1 MKKLTEKVKDSA
13 QDLKR
18 NILYALQDKKA
29 QDIVELDMSE
39 LGISW
44 FDRFIVC
51 TAASTTHAEALFDNV
66 LMTVKKNLG
75 IFPYQTEGVGNSQW
89 ILVDYFDMIVH
100 IFLSES
106 RNFYN
111 IEGLWKDAKKIA
123 YNEPIELEKIKIE
136 KIKIEKVKIEKK

>member
-1 MKKLTEKVKDSA
+1 MMKLSEKVKDSA
-13 QDLKR
+13 LDLKK

-29 QDIVELDMSE
+29 QDIVELNMSG

-51 TAASTTHAEALFDNV
+51 TASSTTHAEALFDNV

-75 IFPYQTEGVGNSQW
+75 IFPKQTEGVGNSQW
-89 ILVDYFDMIVH
+89 ILVDYFDTMVH
-100 IFLSES
+100 IFLAES

-111 IEGLWKDAKKIA
+111 LEGLWKDA
-123 YNEPIELEKIKIE
+123 ERIEL
-136 KIKIEKVKIEKK
+136 